1 MKLTTREKSALI
13 MEAFVTIV
21 ILLLVNLSVIVI
33 LNDMIQTNPGL
44 QDGIFIIKRSMVIGP
59 NHYQLWSWENIFIGL
74 MIAADAGVVYWRLI
88 RRYHQMQLRHIIDE
102 LHYIANG
109 HFDHRIPFTLKG
121 DTQRV
126 VTSVNA
132 LVDSVISSI
141 EDERRIEKS
150 KDELITNVS
159 HDLRTPLTSIIGYLG
174 LIEDHQY
181 HSEDDILKYTHTA
194 FSKAKQMKSLVED
207 LFEYTK
213 MRQTDTPMNISKIDI
228 NQMLEQ
234 LAASFELE
242 AEDKGI
248 KVSVDIDDKPLQ
260 IEADAEKLGRVFNN
274 LITNAL
280 KYGDGGHN
288 IILRSKPVSER
299 EIQVSVE
306 NDGSPIPEASLKQV
320 FERFYRVEGS
330 RSKATGGTGLGLAIA
345 QSIVDRHGG
354 YIYVTSDKKMTRFII
369 HLPVKNGEK
378 IERVQP
384 KLSPEENREE

>member
-74 MIAADAGVVYWRLI
+74 MIVADAGVVYWRLI

-288 IILRSKPVSER
+288 IILRSKPVSAR